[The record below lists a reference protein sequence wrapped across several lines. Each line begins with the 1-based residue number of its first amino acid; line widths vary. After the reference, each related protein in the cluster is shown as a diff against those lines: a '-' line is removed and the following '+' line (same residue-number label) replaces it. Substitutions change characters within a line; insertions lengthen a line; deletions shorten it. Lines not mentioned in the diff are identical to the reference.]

1 MESWRPI
8 KRDLLLTGVL
18 LVVAIT
24 YTAFDAPTVAGA
36 EYTPYDARGYALI
49 TASVLPMAWRTR
61 LPTCAAWLTFV
72 LWAAISGFNYPNLVV
87 TLCLFFAFY
96 GLGAYTPRGRAVANS
111 VVMGVLFTAWTLI
124 GHFTYDTVPLSAAVA
139 GVFVVSI
146 PVIFG
151 MVERRRRLELAALE
165 MAAAKRA
172 LEAHDAAADAV
183 RAERARIARELHDVV
198 AHEITVMTL
207 QAEGARLRLSKS
219 EPEVADMFGAISQ
232 AGRRGLTEMQ
242 RMIGVLRT
250 SEREA
255 SARKPVDGPHG
266 DREIEREAPE
276 LSPMP
281 SLATLP
287 ALINSVHEAGLP
299 AHLTVVG
306 SSHVPAGVELSTYR
320 IVQEALTNALKYAGP
335 GASAFVQITREPTA
349 VTIVVEDDGRGTI
362 SEAAQSS
369 GGHGLDG
376 MAERVSLL
384 GGHFTYGPRTGGGFR
399 VEAMLPVSD
408 DQVGVGRLGKRRH
421 VVRADVTTGES
432 Q

>member
-1 MESWRPI
+1 M
-8 KRDLLLTGVL
+8 TAVL
-18 LVVAIT
+18 LALAIT
-24 YTAFDAPTVAGA
+24 YSALDPSTVEGA
-36 EYTPYDARGYALI
+36 EFTPYDVRGYVLVIAG
-49 TASVLPMAWRTR
+49 VLPMAWRTR
-61 LPTCAAWLTFV
+61 FPTCAAWLTF
-72 LWAAISGFNYPNLVV
+72 LMWAAVVGLNYPNLMLS
-87 TLCLFFAFY
+87 LCLFIVFY
-96 GLGAYTPRGRAVANS
+96 GLGAYTPRARAIVNAA
-111 VVMGVLFTAWTLI
+111 VMGVLLTLWTLI
-124 GHFTYDTVPLSAAVA
+124 GSLTYDTVPLSAVA
-139 GVFVVSI
+139 GGFFVVAI
-146 PVIFG
+146 PVTFG
-151 MVERRRRLELAALE
+151 MVERRRRLEMAALE
-165 MAAAKRA
+165 LAAARRE

-255 SARKPVDGPHG
+255 TGHKAG
-266 DREIEREAPE
+266 DRSGTAHERDLDAPE

-287 ALINSVHEAGLP
+287 ALINSVQEAGLP
-299 AHLTVVG
+299 VQLTVVG

-335 GASAFVQITREPTA
+335 GASASVQISRKPSA

-384 GGHFTYGPRTGGGFR
+384 GGHFTYGPRKGGGFR

-408 DQVGVGRLGKRRH
+408 DQVGAGRFGRRRNLA
-421 VVRADVTTGES
+421 RADVTSGES

>member
-1 MESWRPI
+1 M
-8 KRDLLLTGVL
+8 TAVL
-18 LVVAIT
+18 LVLALT
-24 YTAFDAPTVAGA
+24 YAALDSSTVEGA
-36 EYTPYDARGYALI
+36 AYTPYDGRGYALI
-49 TASVLPMAWRTR
+49 VGGVVPLAWRTR
-61 LPTCAAWLTFV
+61 FPTLAAWLT
-72 LWAAISGFNYPNLVV
+72 LAMWAALVGFNYPNLMVS
-87 TLCLFFAFY
+87 LCLFIVFY
-96 GLGAYTPRGRAVANS
+96 GLGAYTSRTRALVNS
-111 VVMGVLFTAWTLI
+111 TVMGLLLTGWTLV
-124 GHFTYDTVPLSAAVA
+124 GHLTYDTVPASAVVG
-139 GVFVVSI
+139 GVFVVLI
-146 PVIFG
+146 PVAFG
-151 MVERRRRLELAALE
+151 MVERRRRLEMAALE
-165 MAAAKRA
+165 LAAARRE

-219 EPEVADMFGAISQ
+219 EPDVAEMFGAISQ

-250 SEREA
+250 SEEEA
-255 SARKPVDGPHG
+255 TQRKTN
-266 DREIEREAPE
+266 DRPLSVREREMESPD

-287 ALINSVHEAGLP
+287 ALINSVQEAGLP
-299 AHLTVVG
+299 VQLTVMG

-335 GASAFVQITREPTA
+335 GASAFVQITRKQSA

-384 GGHFTYGPRTGGGFR
+384 GGHFTYGPRKGGGFR

-408 DQVGVGRLGKRRH
+408 DQVSAGRWGRRRIG
-421 VVRADVTTGES
+421 VRADASGES

>member
-1 MESWRPI
+1 MLMTAA
-8 KRDLLLTGVL
+8 LLALALTYASL
-18 LVVAIT
+18 
-24 YTAFDAPTVAGA
+24 DSSTVEGA
-36 EYTPYDARGYALI
+36 DFTPYDARGFALVI
-49 TASVLPMAWRTR
+49 AGVLPMAWRTR
-61 LPTCAAWLTFV
+61 FPTVVAWLTFIA
-72 LWAAISGFNYPNLVV
+72 WAAIVGLNYPNLMVS
-87 TLCLFFAFY
+87 LCLFIVFY
-96 GLGAYTPRGRAVANS
+96 GLGAYASRVRAIVNS
-111 VVMGVLFTAWTLI
+111 AIMGILLTGWTLI
-124 GHFTYDTVPLSAAVA
+124 GHLTYDTVPASAVV
-139 GVFVVSI
+139 GGIFVVAI

-151 MVERRRRLELAALE
+151 MVERRRRLEMAALE
-165 MAAAKRA
+165 LEAAKRELA
-172 LEAHDAAADAV
+172 AHDAAADAV

-250 SEREA
+250 SEQEA
-255 SARKPVDGPHG
+255 TQRKPNDTSRN
-266 DREIEREAPE
+266 DRERGSETPD

-287 ALINSVHEAGLP
+287 ALINSVQEAGLP
-299 AHLTVVG
+299 VHLTVIG

-335 GASAFVQITREPTA
+335 GASASVQIVRKPSA
-349 VTIVVEDDGRGTI
+349 VTVIVEDDGRGTI

-384 GGHFTYGPRTGGGFR
+384 GGHFTYGPRKGGGFR

-408 DQVGVGRLGKRRH
+408 DQVGAGRWGRRRA
-421 VVRADVTTGES
+421 VVRADSSGES

>member
-1 MESWRPI
+1 MDSWRPT
-8 KRDLLLTGVL
+8 KRDVLMTAAL
-18 LVVAIT
+18 LVLALT
-24 YTAFDAPTVAGA
+24 YSALDSTTVEGA
-36 EYTPYDARGYALI
+36 EYTPFDVRGYALVV
-49 TASVLPMAWRTR
+49 AGVFPLAWRSR
-61 LPTCAAWLTFV
+61 FPTGVAWLTFIA
-72 LWAAISGFNYPNLVV
+72 WAAIVGLNYPNLMVS
-87 TLCLFFAFY
+87 LCLFIVFY
-96 GLGAYTPRGRAVANS
+96 GLGAYTSRVRAIVNS
-111 VVMGVLFTAWTLI
+111 AIMGVLLTVWTLI
-124 GHFTYDTVPLSAAVA
+124 GHLTYDTVPASSVVG
-139 GVFVVSI
+139 GVFVVAI

-151 MVERRRRLELAALE
+151 MVERRRRLEMAALE
-165 MAAAKRA
+165 LEAAKRELA
-172 LEAHDAAADAV
+172 AHDAAADAV

-250 SEREA
+250 SEQEA
-255 SARKPVDGPHG
+255 TQRKADDNAP
-266 DREIEREAPE
+266 REREPDAPD
-276 LSPMP
+276 LAPMP

-287 ALINSVHEAGLP
+287 ALINSVQEAGLP
-299 AHLTVVG
+299 VQLTVIG

-335 GASAFVQITREPTA
+335 GASASVQITRKPSA

-384 GGHFTYGPRTGGGFR
+384 GGHFTYGPRKGGGFR

-408 DQVGVGRLGKRRH
+408 DQVGAGRWGRRRT
-421 VVRADVTTGES
+421 VVRADGGGES

>member
-1 MESWRPI
+1 M
-8 KRDLLLTGVL
+8 TAVL
-18 LVVAIT
+18 LILGMT
-24 YTAFDAPTVAGA
+24 YAALDSSTVEGA
-36 EYTPYDARGYALI
+36 DFAPYDARGYALI
-49 TASVLPMAWRTR
+49 IAGVLPMAWRTR
-61 LPTCAAWLTFV
+61 FPTCAAWLTFGM
-72 LWAAISGFNYPNLVV
+72 WAAVVGLNYPDLMLS
-87 TLCLFFAFY
+87 LCLFIVFY
-96 GLGAYTPRGRAVANS
+96 GLGAYTPRVRAIVNAA
-111 VVMGVLFTAWTLI
+111 VMGVLITLWTLI
-124 GHFTYDTVPLSAAVA
+124 GYFTYDTVPLSAVL
-139 GVFVVSI
+139 GGMFVVSI
-146 PVIFG
+146 PVFFG
-151 MVERRRRLELAALE
+151 MVERRRRLEMAALE
-165 MAAAKRA
+165 LAAAKRE

-250 SEREA
+250 SELEA
-255 SARKPVDGPHG
+255 TGRKAGDPARSAR
-266 DREIEREAPE
+266 ERELDASE

-287 ALINSVHEAGLP
+287 ALINSVQEAGLP
-299 AHLTVVG
+299 VQLTVIG

-335 GASAFVQITREPTA
+335 GASASVQITRKASA
-349 VTIVVEDDGRGTI
+349 VTILVEDDGRGTI

-384 GGHFTYGPRTGGGFR
+384 GGHFTYGPRKGGGFR

-408 DQVGVGRLGKRRH
+408 DQVGAGRFGRRRNT
-421 VVRADVTTGES
+421 VRADVTPGES